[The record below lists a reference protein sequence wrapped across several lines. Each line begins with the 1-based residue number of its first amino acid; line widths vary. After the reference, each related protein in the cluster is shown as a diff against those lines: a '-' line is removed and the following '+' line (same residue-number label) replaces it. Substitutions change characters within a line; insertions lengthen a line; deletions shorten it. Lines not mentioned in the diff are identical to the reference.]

1 MNIRADVIQAI
12 HSQYQRPDGP
22 VSTPCFVIFE
32 GKVLQNL
39 ERTADA
45 CGGVKRLMPHVKTHR
60 APWIVQ
66 LLMAQGVDAFKCAT
80 PAEVEMVLAAGA
92 KCVTWAYPAVSP
104 ANLTRFLSCARKY
117 RNARLTG
124 LVDSD
129 RGLGIWKAQLGAE
142 DTNVDLR
149 VDLDPGMGRTGAP
162 ISSVALDLASAVN
175 EFAWFAGWH
184 VYDGHI
190 KGDREARQRQVLNIA
205 EKVSD
210 LQTSLR
216 ASGVESDVVAGG
228 SYTFNLWPRELT
240 RYVSPGSWTYS
251 SSQHDVELADLGWE
265 PAAFVL
271 TTVVSVHAGT
281 ATLDAGSKAISPDK
295 PMPERFRWPGK
306 IISMSEEHTV
316 VEADDLK
323 VGDSLFLMP
332 RHTCTTAYLYDNA
345 LVKTSAGPWERRQQL
360 GSKR

>member
-1 MNIRADVIQAI
+1 MEGGQRAGDI
-12 HSQYQRPDGP
+12 
-22 VSTPCFVIFE
+22 
-32 GKVLQNL
+32 
-39 ERTADA
+39 
-45 CGGVKRLMPHVKTHR
+45 
-60 APWIVQ
+60 
-66 LLMAQGVDAFKCAT
+66 
-80 PAEVEMVLAAGA
+80 AGA
-92 KCVTWAYPAVSP
+92 ICIRLPRRLHARQSRSLFATTRISFGGPSDEELRAALAIRLHKDDAAAV
-104 ANLTRFLSCARKY
+104 NNF
-117 RNARLTG
+117 ARL
-124 LVDSD
+124 
-129 RGLGIWKAQLGAE
+129 
-142 DTNVDLR
+142 
-149 VDLDPGMGRTGAP
+149 
-162 ISSVALDLASAVN
+162 
-175 EFAWFAGWH
+175 AGWH

-190 KGDREARQRQVLNIA
+190 KGDREARQRQVSSIA

-271 TTVVSVHAGT
+271 TTVISVHAGT

-295 PMPERFRWPGK
+295 PMSERFRWHGK

-323 VGDSLFLMP
+323 VGDRLFLMP
-332 RHTCTTAYLYDNA
+332 QHTCTTAYLYDNA
-345 LVKTSAGPWERRQQL
+345 LVKTFAGPWERRQQL